1 MKIESYNGNTILKI
15 TANGTYYYYHVPTSS
30 ALSFSSPLL
39 LGLAP
44 DINYQIGCAEFCI
57 PVPPI
62 DDGESDACCPFA
74 ILSNSGACLL
84 ANNADCLEHNGGV

>member
-15 TANGTYYYYHVPTSS
+15 ITGITFYYYHVPTNSVIP
-30 ALSFSSPLL
+30 FSSSLL
-39 LGLAP
+39 LGLTP
-44 DINYQIGCAEFCI
+44 DLNYQIGCAEFCI

-62 DDGESDACCPFA
+62 DNGDACCPFA

-84 ANNADCLEHNGGV
+84 ANNSDCLEHNLGA